1 MRYGHLLDNFYE
13 KLSRQIQCQFEKGPA
28 MLPDPSGWR
37 STNDY
42 SHAEELTASDL
53 AWEWLRR
60 NEAYDRDYQK
70 LVSDES
76 DAPSLREELCQQWRL
91 FYPARPS
98 NGIP

>member
-1 MRYGHLLDNFYE
+1 
-13 KLSRQIQCQFEKGPA
+13 

-37 STNDY
+37 ATNDY
-42 SHAEELTASDL
+42 SHAEKLSASDL

-70 LVSDES
+70 LMSEES
-76 DAPSLREELCQQWRL
+76 DVSSLREELRQQWRL